1 MIHTDPREENLSASP
16 EPSKATILIVEDEPG
31 PRNSLAMILR
41 PFYHLHVVDNAHAAR
56 RMLREQPIDLV
67 TLDLKLPD
75 CQGMDLLQ
83 EIKLERNEV
92 EVIII
97 TGYGSLKSAMDGIRY
112 GAAGYLLKPFNVA
125 ELIALTQQTL
135 EKKHRL
141 DRLRTLLASSRS
153 SWETEQGATLAWQH
167 LREQFL
173 SLAQGKQ
180 RADFP
185 AGDLSEVTSLLSELL
200 EAKDR
205 ELLNHSSRVSG
216 YAALLADHMNL
227 TPSERKALALGSFL
241 HDIGKL
247 AFADHLVSKTGDPA
261 QRDSEGFKRHPEV
274 GARIILPLQLPAEVG
289 QIISYHHERWDG
301 TGYPNG
307 LQGEGIPVL
316 ARVVCIAE
324 IFDHLVSEEATSI
337 EEAIEEIQRRAG
349 TSFDPALAS
358 LFVRVATECK
368 ASLPALAAS
377 SGQAAVPE
385 P

>member
-1 MIHTDPREENLSASP
+1 MIHTDPREENISASP
-16 EPSKATILIVEDEPG
+16 QPSKATILIVEDEPG
-31 PRNSLAMILR
+31 PRNSLTMILR

-56 RMLREQPIDLV
+56 RVLGEQHIDLV

-83 EIKLERNEV
+83 EIKLERNKV

-125 ELIALTQQTL
+125 ELIALIQQTL
-135 EKKHRL
+135 EKKQRL
-141 DRLRTLLASSRS
+141 DRLRDLLASSRS
-153 SWETEQGATLAWQH
+153 GWETEQGVTLTWNH
-167 LREQFL
+167 LREQYL
-173 SLAQGKQ
+173 SLAQGK
-180 RADFP
+180 RRTDFP
-185 AGDLSEVTSLLSELL
+185 AGELSELASLLSELL

-227 TPSERKALALGSFL
+227 TACERKALALGSFL
-241 HDIGKL
+241 HDIGKIAL
-247 AFADHLVSKTGDPA
+247 PDHLVSKSGETA
-261 QRDSEGFKRHPEV
+261 QRNSEGFKRHPEI
-274 GARIILPLQLPAEVG
+274 GARMILPLQFPAEVG

-301 TGYPNG
+301 AGYPNG

-324 IFDHLVSEEATSI
+324 VFDHLVSEEAASI
-337 EEAIEEIQRRAG
+337 EEAIEDIQRHAG
-349 TSFDPALAS
+349 TFFDPTLAS
-358 LFVRVATECK
+358 LFARVATECK

-377 SGQAAVPE
+377 SGQAAVPDS
-385 P
+385 

>member
-1 MIHTDPREENLSASP
+1 MIHTDPREENIPASA

-31 PRNSLAMILR
+31 PRNSLTMILR

-56 RMLREQPIDLV
+56 RVLGEQRIDLV

-125 ELIALTQQTL
+125 ELIALIQQTL
-135 EKKHRL
+135 EKKQRL
-141 DRLRTLLASSRS
+141 DRLRDMLASSRS
-153 SWETEQGATLAWQH
+153 GWETEQSATLAWNH
-167 LREQFL
+167 LREQYL
-173 SLAQGKQ
+173 SLAQGKR

-185 AGDLSEVTSLLSELL
+185 AGDQSDLASLLSELL

-205 ELLNHSSRVSG
+205 ELLNHSTRVSG

-227 TPSERKALALGSFL
+227 SASERKALALGSFL
-241 HDIGKL
+241 HDIGKIAL
-247 AFADHLVSKTGDPA
+247 PDHLVSQSGVPG
-261 QRDSEGFKRHPEV
+261 QRDSEGFKRHPEI
-274 GARIILPLQLPAEVG
+274 GARIILPLQFPAEVG

-301 TGYPNG
+301 AGYPNG
-307 LQGEGIPVL
+307 LQGEGIPLL

-324 IFDHLVSEEATSI
+324 VFDHLVSEEAASI
-337 EEAIEEIQRRAG
+337 EEAIEEIQRQAG
-349 TSFDPALAS
+349 TSFDPTLAS
-358 LFVRVATECK
+358 LFARVATKCK

-385 P
+385 S

>member
-1 MIHTDPREENLSASP
+1 MIHTDPREENIPASA
-16 EPSKATILIVEDEPG
+16 ETSKATILIVEDEPG
-31 PRNSLAMILR
+31 PRNSLTMILR

-56 RMLREQPIDLV
+56 RVLGEQRIDLV

-125 ELIALTQQTL
+125 ELIALIQQTL
-135 EKKHRL
+135 EKKQRL
-141 DRLRTLLASSRS
+141 DRLRDLLASFRS
-153 SWETEQGATLAWQH
+153 AWETEQSATLAWSH
-167 LREQFL
+167 LREQHR
-173 SLAQGKQ
+173 SLAQGKR
-180 RADFP
+180 RADFH
-185 AGDLSEVTSLLSELL
+185 AGEQAELASLLSELL

-205 ELLNHSSRVSG
+205 ELLNHSTRVSG

-227 TPSERKALALGSFL
+227 TASERKALALGSFL
-241 HDIGKL
+241 HDIGKIAL
-247 AFADHLVSKTGDPA
+247 PDHLVSKGGESG
-261 QRDSEGFKRHPEV
+261 QGGSEGFTRHPEI
-274 GARIILPLQLPAEVG
+274 GARMILPLQFPAEVG

-301 TGYPNG
+301 AGYPNG

-324 IFDHLVSEEATSI
+324 VFDHLVSEEAASI
-337 EEAIEEIQRRAG
+337 EEAIEEIRRQAG
-349 TSFDPALAS
+349 TSFDPTLAS
-358 LFVRVATECK
+358 LFARVATECK

-385 P
+385 S

>member
-1 MIHTDPREENLSASP
+1 M
-16 EPSKATILIVEDEPG
+16 IVEDEPG

-41 PFYHLHVVDNAHAAR
+41 PFYHLQVVDNAHAAR
-56 RMLREQPIDLV
+56 RALREQHIDLV

-83 EIKLERNEV
+83 EIRLEHSEV

-125 ELIALTQQTL
+125 ELIALAQQTL
-135 EKKHRL
+135 EKKRRL
-141 DRLRTLLASSRS
+141 DRLRDLLASSRS
-153 SWETEQGATLAWQH
+153 GWETEQGAALAWKH
-167 LREQFL
+167 LRDQYL
-173 SLAQGKQ
+173 SLVQGKP
-180 RADFP
+180 RPDFP
-185 AGDLSEVTSLLSELL
+185 AGELSELTALLSELL

-205 ELLNHSSRVSG
+205 ELLNHSTRVSG
-216 YAALLADHMNL
+216 YAALLADHLSL
-227 TPSERKALALGSFL
+227 TASERKALALGSFV
-241 HDIGKL
+241 HDIGKIAL
-247 AFADHLVSKTGDPA
+247 GDELVAKNGEPGR
-261 QRDSEGFKRHPEV
+261 RDSEIFKRHSEI
-274 GARIILPLQLPAEVG
+274 GARMILPLNLPAEVG

-324 IFDHLVSEEATSI
+324 VFDHLVSEESASV
-337 EEAIEEIQRRAG
+337 EEAIEEIQRQAG
-349 TSFDPALAS
+349 TAFDPSLAS
-358 LFVRVATECK
+358 LFARLATECK
-368 ASLPALAAS
+368 SSLPALAAS

-385 P
+385 S